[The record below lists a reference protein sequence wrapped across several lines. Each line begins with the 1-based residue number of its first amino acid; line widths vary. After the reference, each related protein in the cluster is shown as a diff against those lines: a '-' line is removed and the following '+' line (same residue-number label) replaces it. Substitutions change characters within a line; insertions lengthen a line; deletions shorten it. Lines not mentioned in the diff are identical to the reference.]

1 MQLATG
7 HAGWGPQIIDLC
19 AAAFTASEG
28 EAEGASIA
36 RLVTDLLGSIPSEDV
51 LVVRALEGDELV
63 GAAGFSRLRYDED
76 DRTVFL
82 LSPVAVRADR
92 QGEGVGQ
99 TMLTYGLD
107 LLRERGVDV
116 VLTYGDPTYYAKVG
130 FRQVA
135 EHLAAPPHPLSDPRG
150 WLGQSLT
157 DRDMRPLAGRSQCV
171 PALDRPEYW

>member
-1 MQLATG
+1 MELAAG
-7 HAGWGPQIIDLC
+7 HAGWEPQIIDLC

-36 RLVTDLLGSIPSEDV
+36 RLVTDLLSSTPGEDI
-51 LVVRALEGDELV
+51 LVVRALEGGTLV

-82 LSPVAVRADR
+82 LSPVAVRTDR

-107 LLRERGVDV
+107 LLREKGVDV
-116 VLTYGDPTYYAKVG
+116 VLSYGDPSYYAKVG

-135 EHLAAPPHPLSDPRG
+135 EHLAAPPRPLSDPPG